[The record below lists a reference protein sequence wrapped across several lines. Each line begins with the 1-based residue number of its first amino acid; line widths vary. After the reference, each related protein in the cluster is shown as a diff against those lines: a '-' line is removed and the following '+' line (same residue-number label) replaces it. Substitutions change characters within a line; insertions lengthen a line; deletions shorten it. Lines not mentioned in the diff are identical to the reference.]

1 MKPAVRSVT
10 SESNTG
16 RLGCPGLTNLGR
28 HMELKEAF
36 EQLSGVMTRQPN
48 LDLNLLVMGF
58 RPCNMGGT
66 PCEIQIGID
75 SGKPI

>member
-1 MKPAVRSVT
+1 
-10 SESNTG
+10 
-16 RLGCPGLTNLGR
+16 
-28 HMELKEAF
+28 MELKEAF